1 MIADKSFK
9 VRLAE
14 LVGKDSSRTF
24 ERRCGVNEASIRNYL
39 KGTSEPTLGNLIKI
53 ATACGVSVGW
63 LAAGEGEPKQRN
75 GIIAATIEPGDEG
88 KKARRLA
95 AGARAERRSPDLQR
109 LIAWMD
115 EEQEKNPDFGY
126 FLARQLEKTY
136 PSFARYLDNLEEKKE
151 PGHYLQVAEP
161 EDKYNSDE
169 S

>member
-1 MIADKSFK
+1 MIEDKSFK

-63 LAAGEGEPKQRN
+63 LAAGEGEPVREN
-75 GIIAATIEPGDEG
+75 GIIAATIEPGDYG
-88 KKARRLA
+88 KKARLVA
-95 AGARAERRSPDLQR
+95 ALKLAERRSPDLQR

-115 EEQEKNPDFGY
+115 SEEEKNPDFAW
-126 FLARQLEKTY
+126 LLSRQLEKSN
-136 PSFARYLDNLEEKKE
+136 PSFAEFLDELEEKKR
-151 PGHYLQVAEP
+151 PGPHHQVAEP
-161 EDKYNSDE
+161 DKNYNE
-169 S
+169 SQK